1 MPKQWIVNVCAVV
14 LGAQF
19 KQWVHYQIK
28 ERNTIMCTKKEMM
41 ITMDPQMA
49 AKFGASSHVSCKL
62 LSVRSH
68 DLLFVHSDQGCLGK
82 FAEGLLE
89 KATNP

>member
-1 MPKQWIVNVCAVV
+1 MN
-14 LGAQF
+14 
-19 KQWVHYQIK
+19 
-28 ERNTIMCTKKEMM
+28 TKKEMM

-49 AKFGASSHVSCKL
+49 AKFGASTHVSRKL
-62 LSVRSH
+62 LSVQSQ
-68 DLLFVHSDQGCLGK
+68 DLLFVYSDQGCLGK